1 MNFMTPGQ
9 RLKENFPA
17 SIWGWGGGC
26 GVKGGE
32 EGGCEGWG
40 NDMDYIENIR

>member
-17 SIWGWGGGC
+17 SIWGCGGC